1 MSKSN
6 QTQEERMQKINEE
19 IDNYDKDIGGYID

>member
-6 QTQEERMQKINEE
+6 QTQEERMQMINEVF
-19 IDNYDKDIGGYID
+19 DNYDKDIGGYID